1 VTLVLDGLLRATG
14 AYRFYENRLSWQVED
29 GPVPGHIGII
39 LDGNRRW
46 AQDKRFS
53 VDVGHAHGADVVEKL
68 LDWCHEIGIKSI
80 TLYVLSTENLHRTSE
95 EVQELFRL
103 IEERLT
109 NLLNDRRIYDY
120 RVRVKGIGEFGL
132 LPASLLAILR
142 EVEARTAAYDGH
154 FLNIAVA
161 YGGRAE
167 ITDVVKS
174 IADDVKKGTL
184 APEAI
189 TEETIAS
196 RLYTAHL
203 PNPEPD
209 LIIRT
214 SGEERMSG
222 FMLWQGAYSEL
233 IFMDVYWPAFRK
245 IDLLRAIRTYQK
257 RKRRLGR

>member
-1 VTLVLDGLLRATG
+1 VLEGLLRATG
-14 AYRFYENRLSWQVED
+14 AYKFYENRLTWQVEE
-29 GPVPGHIGII
+29 GPIPSHIGII

-46 AQDKRFS
+46 AQDRKYS
-53 VDVGHAHGADVVEKL
+53 VDLGHAYGADVVEKL
-68 LDWCHEIGIKSI
+68 LDWCQDLGIKSI
-80 TLYVLSTENLHRTSE
+80 TLYVLSTENLQRTAE

-109 NLLNDRRIYDY
+109 NLLSDQRIYKY
-120 RVRVKGIGEFGL
+120 RVRVKGIGKFDL
-132 LPASLLAILR
+132 LPQSLLGILR
-142 EVEARTAAYDGH
+142 EVEEKTAAYDGH
-154 FLNIAVA
+154 FLNIAIA

-174 IADDVKKGTL
+174 IADDVKNGTL
-184 APEAI
+184 SPETISEA
-189 TEETIAS
+189 TIAS

-222 FMLWQGAYSEL
+222 FLLWQGAYSEL

>member
-1 VTLVLDGLLRATG
+1 MLRATG
-14 AYRFYENRLSWQVED
+14 AYKFYENRLSWQVED
-29 GPVPGHIGII
+29 GPIPSHIGII

-46 AQDKRFS
+46 AQDRRYS
-53 VDVGHAHGADVVEKL
+53 VEVGHAYGADVVEKL
-68 LDWCHEIGIKSI
+68 LDWCHDLGIKSI
-80 TLYVLSTENLHRTSE
+80 TLYVLSTENLQRTTE

-109 NLLNDRRIYDY
+109 NLLNDQRIYKY
-120 RVRVKGIGEFGL
+120 RVRVKGIGKFDL
-132 LPASLLAILR
+132 LPQSLLGILH
-142 EVEARTAAYDGH
+142 EVEEKTATYDGH
-154 FLNIAVA
+154 FLNIAIA

-174 IADDVKKGTL
+174 IADDVKNGTL
-184 APEAI
+184 SPETI
-189 TEETIAS
+189 SEETIAS

-222 FMLWQGAYSEL
+222 FLLWQGAYSEL

>member
-1 VTLVLDGLLRATG
+1 VLDSLLRVTG
-14 AYRFYENRLSWQVED
+14 AYRFYENRLTWQVED
-29 GPVPGHIGII
+29 GPIPSHIGII

-46 AQDKRFS
+46 AQDRRYA

-68 LDWCHEIGIKSI
+68 LDWCHDLGIKSI
-80 TLYVLSTENLHRTSE
+80 TLYVLSTENLHRTVE

-109 NLLNDRRIYDY
+109 NLLEDDRIYRY
-120 RVRVKGIGEFGL
+120 RVRVKGIGKFDL
-132 LPASLLAILR
+132 LPESLLSILR
-142 EVEARTAAYDGH
+142 EVEQKTVAYDGH
-154 FLNIAVA
+154 FLNIAIA

-167 ITDVVKS
+167 ITDVVRS
-174 IADDVKKGTL
+174 IAEDVKSGTL
-184 APEAI
+184 APAAI
-189 TEETIAS
+189 SEETIAG
-196 RLYTAHL
+196 RLYTSHL
-203 PNPEPD
+203 PNPEPE

-222 FMLWQGAYSEL
+222 FLLWQGAYSEL

-257 RKRRLGR
+257 RKRRMGR